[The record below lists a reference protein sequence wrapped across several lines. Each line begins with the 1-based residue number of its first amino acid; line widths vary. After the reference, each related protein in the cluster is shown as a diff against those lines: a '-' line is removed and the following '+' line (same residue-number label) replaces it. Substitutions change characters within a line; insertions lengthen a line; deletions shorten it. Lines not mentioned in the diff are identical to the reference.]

1 MKKRIILSITVLLFG
16 CSSYQE
22 ITEQDVKDTILGMF
36 DSFSVESSDKNN
48 FYNYVTDDYVLYE
61 MGKKFNASEFL
72 DFASSFNTIEDDWEL
87 SNMKISIDKES
98 AHAYFNNKGRF
109 VTLNEGKKT
118 LLNFEWLESAYMV
131 RVDGK
136 LKIKFY
142 FSDTVNQFTEAI
154 DYLNETPLAQI
165 KENKMK
171 RLLILLFVVGYINAQ
186 EKTFYLESGNIV
198 SGTITAETDD
208 TYVVSTSFGSLTIQ
222 KSDIIPKK
230 VVGFQASLES
240 IDYYQMGY
248 DQADKDIKA
257 GDWANDKAFSIGLG
271 FIPVWG
277 NLANGLRGVK
287 VPENKEVSQNGKSEY
302 ESGYKKRIKEG
313 RFKTNI
319 TTTCSLWAVTVI
331 SLGMAM
337 GTL

>member
-1 MKKRIILSITVLLFG
+1 MKNIIILSITFLLCG

-87 SNMKISIDKES
+87 SDMKISIDKES

-118 LLNFEWLESAYMV
+118 LLNFEWLESTYMV

-142 FSDTVNQFTEAI
+142 FSDTVKESSEAI
-154 DYLNETPLAQI
+154 D
-165 KENKMK
+165 
-171 RLLILLFVVGYINAQ
+171 
-186 EKTFYLESGNIV
+186 
-198 SGTITAETDD
+198 
-208 TYVVSTSFGSLTIQ
+208 
-222 KSDIIPKK
+222 
-230 VVGFQASLES
+230 
-240 IDYYQMGY
+240 
-248 DQADKDIKA
+248 
-257 GDWANDKAFSIGLG
+257 
-271 FIPVWG
+271 
-277 NLANGLRGVK
+277 
-287 VPENKEVSQNGKSEY
+287 
-302 ESGYKKRIKEG
+302 
-313 RFKTNI
+313 
-319 TTTCSLWAVTVI
+319 
-331 SLGMAM
+331 
-337 GTL
+337 